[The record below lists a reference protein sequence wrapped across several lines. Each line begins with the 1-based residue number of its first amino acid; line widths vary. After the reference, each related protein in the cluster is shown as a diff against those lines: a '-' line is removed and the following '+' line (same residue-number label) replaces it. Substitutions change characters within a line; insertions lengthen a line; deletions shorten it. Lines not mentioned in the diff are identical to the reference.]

1 MGFCYQKQSKIGGRC
16 RVYNITK
23 YGREY
28 LEDNP
33 IEINYNVMNN
43 AAETVRA
50 VRQAVMDFG
59 GETSHEADI
68 AIAVLEYTPESAER
82 HTL

>member
-1 MGFCYQKQSKIGGRC
+1 MIELQNARGE
-16 RVYNITK
+16 K
-23 YGREY
+23 YGRER
-28 LEDNP
+28 LLDV
-33 IEINYNVMNN
+33 ISSSGNN
-43 AAETVRA
+43 AAETVRS

-82 HTL
+82 QTL